1 MRPAQKK
8 GDIYKKE
15 EGGKYRSFENS
26 ILGRCKLRLEL
37 RPIKKMMIV
46 LKKRKDVDFPHQ
58 KKRRAAYVF
67 WLIFSV
73 EKYIV
78 ASLSV
83 KTQKVQRLRS
93 LRIITRSLG
102 QRFVAKQRLE
112 ANLFLSDET
121 KWGQKLKITRS

>member
-1 MRPAQKK
+1 M
-8 GDIYKKE
+8 
-15 EGGKYRSFENS
+15 
-26 ILGRCKLRLEL
+26 

-67 WLIFSV
+67 RLIFSV